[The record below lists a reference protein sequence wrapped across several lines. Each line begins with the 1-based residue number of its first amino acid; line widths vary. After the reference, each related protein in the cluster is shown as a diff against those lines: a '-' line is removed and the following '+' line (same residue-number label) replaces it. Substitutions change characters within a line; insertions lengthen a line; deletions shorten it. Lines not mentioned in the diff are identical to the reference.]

1 MNTNADVLYV
11 LEISVSY
18 ILKSELMERN
28 MQLLVIVIVK
38 LQFETLNFLICVLIW
53 SMRFVW
59 FVFMFVNLLSI
70 SDPDTS

>member
-38 LQFETLNFLICVLIW
+38 LQFETLNFLICVLI
-53 SMRFVW
+53 
-59 FVFMFVNLLSI
+59 
-70 SDPDTS
+70 